1 MDTSNDNIRKLYEML
16 DNPTAYS
23 EQEIH
28 DIIDCDEE
36 SRETYRMMVEIKR
49 SNRWKKPQQP
59 VDVDAAWCRFDDK
72 HYPQRSGR
80 YWMRVAASFIGLL
93 IISGI
98 AIAILHIM
106 QGHSVESQVTQTE
119 ETNTELASQEVT
131 APVRF
136 DNVRLDSILTVVSA
150 HYGKTFSFRNEEA
163 KGMKFIM
170 MWNPDSSLTSFIDGL
185 NMFDRLQL
193 TLSEDTIFVEIQEG
207 KEVLK

>member
-80 YWMRVAASFIGLL
+80 YWMRVAASFIGILF
-93 IISGI
+93 ISGI
-98 AIAILHIM
+98 AFAILHIM

-119 ETNTELASQEVT
+119 E
-131 APVRF
+131 R
-136 DNVRLDSILTVVSA
+136 D
-150 HYGKTFSFRNEEA
+150 
-163 KGMKFIM
+163 M
-170 MWNPDSSLTSFIDGL
+170 
-185 NMFDRLQL
+185 LQL
-193 TLSEDTIFVEIQEG
+193 LMVKLIMLQVWKGLHQMPLLLIIEQ
-207 KEVLK
+207 